1 MGERARYNIKIN
13 GVWYGAGD
21 IIPTVPLPDTER
33 ADTEPENEQ
42 SEPAKRYTRTDIYRM
57 STAELR
63 DLAAERGIEN
73 ALQLT
78 GKELKE
84 RLIADFGD

>member
-1 MGERARYNIKIN
+1 MGERARYNLKID
-13 GVWYGAGD
+13 GVWYSAGD
-21 IIPTVPLPDTER
+21 VIPSALPDTECEN
-33 ADTEPENEQ
+33 AETEEEKG
-42 SEPAKRYTRTDIYRM
+42 EPAKNYTKTDIYRM

-84 RLIADFGD
+84 RLIADFDG

>member
-1 MGERARYNIKIN
+1 MGERARYNIKID

-21 IIPTVPLPDTER
+21 IIPSAPLQDK
-33 ADTEPENEQ
+33 DSENEQ
-42 SEPAKRYTRTDIYRM
+42 SKPAKSYTKTDIYSM

-78 GKELKE
+78 GKELKK
-84 RLIADFGD
+84 RLIADFDD